1 MYSRPSIIN
10 VNLELNNRESVD
22 GLSVETT
29 RDRVLSGGISR
40 EACVMNL
47 DWDTLIIIGHFIT
60 PQRLV
65 GKELVLP
72 VFMSSVGSDIFPII
86 SGGRV
91 AFSRILAASGRGGEF
106 TQPLPPILQ
115 CLLDIMTT
123 SGHGQKIV
131 IMQ

>member
-1 MYSRPSIIN
+1 MYSRPFIIN
-10 VNLELNNRESVD
+10 VNMELNNREYVD
-22 GLSVETT
+22 GLSVET

-91 AFSRILAASGRGGEF
+91 TCSRILAVGASSHNLYPRY
-106 TQPLPPILQ
+106 
-115 CLLDIMTT
+115 
-123 SGHGQKIV
+123 
-131 IMQ
+131 